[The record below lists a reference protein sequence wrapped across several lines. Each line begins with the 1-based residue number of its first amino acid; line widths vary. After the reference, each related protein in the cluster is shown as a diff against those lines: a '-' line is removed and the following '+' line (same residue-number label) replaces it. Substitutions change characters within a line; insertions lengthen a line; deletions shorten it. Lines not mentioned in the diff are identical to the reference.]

1 MQFFDKLQQAGLVS
15 HNGHIKGRIEEDFEG
30 IPLVNKIRE
39 AAFDE
44 GSELYDTFS
53 ESDRLEFLYRIFIHL
68 NVGGASNQYEDH
80 VERYLEVTKGL
91 IRDMLSV
98 RTADSGE
105 VVSTSRVLEV
115 TSLGEDAVLF
125 RKEHISNFCYVII
138 DPSMRHV
145 TVWHFGYVPFW

>member
-1 MQFFDKLQQAGLVS
+1 MQFFDKLEQAGLVS

-44 GSELYDTFS
+44 GSELYDTFW

-91 IRDMLSV
+91 FRDMLSV